1 MARRNTVE
9 SMVQA
14 AAMVKITS
22 EIMDSQEKAAEPP
35 VAATEQDPA
44 ALFAK
49 SNEVLVSF
57 G

>member
-35 VAATEQDPA
+35 VAAAEQDPA
-44 ALFAK
+44 TLFAM
-49 SNEVLVSF
+49 SNEVLVNF